1 MCVAFDN
8 NNTELQIYLE
18 NGCTNTHKE
27 RRQSGTQFTLNI
39 AILLYGEGRGGGG
52 SSYLPAV
59 RYGKNIAMCRMKVE
73 VRKGQWVLG
82 SYLTNSSCHVWSEHR
97 HAGAGNGAGD
107 SSD

>member
-39 AILLYGEGRGGGG
+39 AILLYGEGSGEGA
-52 SSYLPAV
+52 AV
-59 RYGKNIAMCRMKVE
+59 IYQLSGM
-73 VRKGQWVLG
+73 VRT
-82 SYLTNSSCHVWSEHR
+82 SPCAE
-97 HAGAGNGAGD
+97 
-107 SSD
+107 